1 MSAHFLLIT
10 VREIIS
16 RPHVLWV
23 DNFSKCL
30 ATSVPDSMLGAYKA
44 CLWTGFAVFA
54 CTDESISDTVVHNL
68 DGSVRPAMPDDIL
81 DGSQEVAR
89 ALHHV
94 IGQGWQLYSTSL
106 VATYDVRNIPPKID
120 THVFPELAQ
129 TIEDPKNTLF
139 NVYPN
144 GLVDM
149 NIGSNRGLAAVI
161 RQLYEQY
168 GMQPGGD
175 CSRYLTV
182 NVDENIYWRTLKVR
196 FFR

>member
-1 MSAHFLLIT
+1 MSTQFLLLT
-10 VREIIS
+10 VSEILS

-30 ATSVPDSMLGAYKA
+30 ATAVPDAMHGAYKA
-44 CLWTGFAVFA
+44 CLWTGSAVFS

-81 DGSQEVAR
+81 DGSQAVGR

-94 IGQGWQLYSTSL
+94 LGQGWKLYSTSL
-106 VATYDVRNIPPKID
+106 VATYDVRTIPLKID
-120 THVFPELAQ
+120 TKVFPELAP

-149 NIGSNRGLAAVI
+149 NIGSNRGLAVVI

-168 GMQPGGD
+168 GMQPGGG
-175 CSRYLTV
+175 CSRYLTL
-182 NVDENIYWRTLKVR
+182 NADENIHWRTLKVHLCR
-196 FFR
+196 